1 MSDEIIEL
9 INKAKAQAKRDDL
22 LNFLGK
28 NSKVAFKL
36 ILILATAGIV
46 WVGFSVYKK
55 SNQEKF
61 AEIFHLSLVDQQTGE
76 FEKAKEKLKKI
87 AEDNSAPSGIKSLA
101 SLRYA
106 AFLLE
111 ENKKS
116 EAVKIYLEV
125 ANCRSCE
132 DYVRDLAKLLSVKVW
147 MSDESELQKAD
158 LNERIKKLEDSAKIL
173 KGNIAEQRAF
183 LELKKNNLEEAHK
196 IFVEIEKISGK
207 QPNLQARAA
216 EGVKMVEA
224 KGFKPK
230 AEEKK

>member
-9 INKAKAQAKRDDL
+9 INKAKAQVRRDNL
-22 LNFLGK
+22 LSFLGK
-28 NSKVAFKL
+28 NSKVAFRV
-36 ILILATAGIV
+36 ILIVAMAGIM

-55 SNQEKF
+55 ANKEKF
-61 AEIFHLSLVDQQTGE
+61 VEIFHLSLVDQQTGE
-76 FEKAKEKLKKI
+76 LEKAKEKLKKI

-132 DYVRDLAKLLSVKVW
+132 DYARDLAKLLAVKVW

-183 LELKKNNLEEAHK
+183 LEMKKNNLEEAHK
-196 IFVEIEKISGK
+196 IFVEIKKISEK
-207 QPNLQARAA
+207 QPNLQARAVD
-216 EGVKMVEA
+216 GIKMVEG
-224 KGFKPK
+224 KGFQPK

>member
-9 INKAKAQAKRDDL
+9 INKAKAHARRDNFL
-22 LNFLGK
+22 SFLGK
-28 NSKVAFKL
+28 NSKIAFRV
-36 ILILATAGIV
+36 ILIVATAGIV
-46 WVGFSVYKK
+46 WIGFSVYKK
-55 SNQEKF
+55 ANQEKF

-76 FEKAKEKLKKI
+76 LEKAKEKLKKI

-125 ANCRSCE
+125 ANCGSCE
-132 DYVRDLAKLLSVKVW
+132 NYVRDLAKLLAVKVW

-196 IFVEIEKISGK
+196 IFVEIEKISVK
-207 QPNLQARAA
+207 QPNLQARAVD
-216 EGVKMVEA
+216 GIKMVEG
-224 KGFKPK
+224 KGFQPK

>member
-87 AEDNSAPSGIKSLA
+87 AEDNSAPRVII
-101 SLRYA
+101 
-106 AFLLE
+106 LL
-111 ENKKS
+111 
-116 EAVKIYLEV
+116 L
-125 ANCRSCE
+125 
-132 DYVRDLAKLLSVKVW
+132 W
-147 MSDESELQKAD
+147 
-158 LNERIKKLEDSAKIL
+158 
-173 KGNIAEQRAF
+173 
-183 LELKKNNLEEAHK
+183 
-196 IFVEIEKISGK
+196 
-207 QPNLQARAA
+207 
-216 EGVKMVEA
+216 
-224 KGFKPK
+224 
-230 AEEKK
+230 